1 VIFCCDLIVWL
12 GWLFLR
18 PFYSGK
24 ETKGGCFRDLRC
36 FFLFTVQ
43 LGFPVKRLVGL
54 YYLVSVLYGSV
65 YGKSIFI
72 FGGA

>member
-1 VIFCCDLIVWL
+1 MVMMVISSS
-12 GWLFLR
+12 FLLWKR
-18 PFYSGK
+18 D
-24 ETKGGCFRDLRC
+24 KGGGVSGIFVV

-65 YGKSIFI
+65 YGKSTFI
-72 FGGA
+72 FGGAYAC